1 MMKRREFIEL
11 VGGAAAYPLAAQGQ
25 SPPNAII
32 GFMSGRSPDDSQ
44 HLVAAFREGLA
55 ETGFVDGQNVLI
67 EFRWAYGR
75 YDQLPALATDLL
87 SRGVAIL
94 AGVGGDPSAIAAKKA
109 TSTIP
114 VIFGMGGDPVQA
126 GLVQSFNRPGGNATG
141 YTLLTAEMEPKR
153 LGLLRELVPG
163 VGLVGV
169 LLNPEFPPAVHQL
182 RALEQAA
189 STIGQHLVVAKAA
202 NDVELM
208 AALASLLKQQ
218 VNVLLLA
225 ADPYFDTQRN
235 RIVQFAAQ
243 NRLPTIYQ
251 FREFAVAGGLMTY
264 GPSIID
270 GYRQGGVYAGR
281 ILKGAKPADLPVL
294 QPTKFELVINV
305 KTAKVL
311 GLDIPDRLLALAD
324 EVIE

>member
-1 MMKRREFIEL
+1 
-11 VGGAAAYPLAAQGQ
+11 
-25 SPPNAII
+25 
-32 GFMSGRSPDDSQ
+32 
-44 HLVAAFREGLA
+44 LA

-251 FREFAVAGGLMTY
+251 FREFAFAGGLMTY
-264 GPSIID
+264 GPSIVD

-294 QPTKFELVINV
+294 QPTKFELVINI
-305 KTAKVL
+305 KTAKAL

-324 EVIE
+324 DVIE